1 VDNVK
6 EFRPLLTILVPV
18 FNESATILL
27 FFKRLE
33 RVLLSFSNEYRFNV
47 LFLNNA
53 SSDSTLSII
62 SELRHRNNFVYFVTL
77 STNVGYQKSIDYG
90 LRIAEGDLFVI
101 IDVDCEDP
109 PEMIEQFIKE
119 HKKGFDL
126 VYGIRKDRHENIL
139 LKKLRKLFYHIVR
152 KLSDEEIILYMAE
165 FALFTDEV
173 RSAVVASSDSFPF
186 VRSAI
191 ARVGFARKGIQ
202 YKRDVRIAGKTN
214 YNFYGMMLFAIASV
228 LSSTTLPLRLPIYTL
243 PFWTASIVGILWI
256 YFVTPHYYLLLLC
269 VLLICIYIGG
279 SISFIAL
286 YLGRVYKNSL
296 NRPNAFIH
304 EKYSCLQESEFKG
317 D

>member
-1 VDNVK
+1 MDNMK
-6 EFRPLLTILVPV
+6 EDRPLLTILVPV

-33 RVLLSFSNEYRFNV
+33 KVLFSLSTEYRFNV

-90 LRIAEGDLFVI
+90 LRIAKGDLFVI

-109 PEMIEQFIKE
+109 PEMIKQFIEE
-119 HKKGFDL
+119 HNKGFDL
-126 VYGIRKDRHENIL
+126 VYGIRKDRHENVL

-165 FALFTDEV
+165 FALFTNEV

-186 VRSAI
+186 VRSTI
-191 ARVGFARKGIQ
+191 ARVGFTRKGIP

-214 YNFYGMMLFAIASV
+214 YNFYGMLIFAIASV

-243 PFWTASIVGILWI
+243 PFWTASVVGILWL
-256 YFVTPHYYLLLLC
+256 YFITPHYYLLLLC

-304 EKYSCLQESEFKG
+304 KNLSFLQDFELKG